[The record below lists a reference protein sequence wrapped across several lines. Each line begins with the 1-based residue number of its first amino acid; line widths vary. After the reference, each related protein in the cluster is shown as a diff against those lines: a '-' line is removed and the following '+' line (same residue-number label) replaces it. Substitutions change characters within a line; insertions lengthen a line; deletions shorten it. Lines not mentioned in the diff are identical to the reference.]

1 MSILFNLIK
10 LAILLLTNLP
20 IYIFSKEKAVYNF
33 LKSAG
38 VTFIKLGQLL
48 SARPDLVGNSMA
60 EKLSSFQDKVP
71 AFDQKRVRQIIK
83 KRSNPALLD
92 DISNIDYKA
101 KASASI
107 AQVHK
112 ATLKNGEEIAIKI
125 LRPNIR
131 RSINR
136 DIRTLKLLVF
146 FIKIFSRFYGKTFGD
161 ILRLLITT
169 SKTEL
174 DLSLEAAAASQ
185 LKDNLSNIE
194 GFYIPKVYWKYTN
207 SNILTL
213 EWIDGI
219 PFSDL
224 KQIKSSN
231 FDLKKIAKNLI
242 IGYLNQVYKY
252 GYFHA
257 DTHPGNLF
265 LLKNGNIG
273 IVDFG
278 ITSSI
283 DSKTRI
289 AVAEILIN
297 FLKKDYR
304 KVAKIHLDAGM
315 VPEDTDI
322 DQLALHSRKVGESII
337 GSKVK
342 DISLGA
348 LLENLIDMTRSY
360 NLKTDPQLLLLQKT
374 ILLTEGV
381 AMSLDE
387 DINIWEIANPWMKE
401 WAKTNISFDAKTR
414 DFLINLEKSV
424 KNLLLKNI

>member
-1 MSILFNLIK
+1 MAAILNIIK
-10 LAILLLTNLP
+10 LSLLFLINLP
-20 IYIFSKEKAVYNF
+20 VFIFNKEKAVYNF

-38 VTFIKLGQLL
+38 ATFIKLGQLL
-48 SARPDLVGNSMA
+48 STRPDLVGESMA

-71 AFDQKRVRQIIK
+71 AFDEKKVKQIIK
-83 KRSNPALLD
+83 QRSSSDFAT
-92 DISNIDYKA
+92 DIVNINYKA
-101 KASASI
+101 TASASI

-112 ATLKNGEEIAIKI
+112 ATLKSGEDVAIKI

-131 RSINR
+131 RTMNR
-136 DIRTLKLLVF
+136 DIKTLQILVF
-146 FIKIFSRFYGKTFGD
+146 FIKIFSKFYGKAFGD

-174 DLSLEAAAASQ
+174 DLSLEAAAASE
-185 LKDNLSNIE
+185 LKDNLNSIE
-194 GFYIPKVYWKYTN
+194 GFYVPKIYWKYTN
-207 SNILTL
+207 SNILVL

-219 PFSDL
+219 PFSNMQ
-224 KQIKSSN
+224 KIRSSKA
-231 FDLKKIAKNLI
+231 DLKKVAKNLVI
-242 IGYLNQVYKY
+242 SYLTQVYKY
-252 GYFHA
+252 GHFHA
-257 DTHPGNLF
+257 DMHPGNLF
-265 LLKNGNIG
+265 LLKNGDIG
-273 IVDFG
+273 VVDFG

-304 KVAKIHLDAGM
+304 KVAKIHLDAKM

-342 DISLGA
+342 DISLA
-348 LLENLIDMTRSY
+348 TLLENLITMTRAY

-374 ILLTEGV
+374 ILLVEGV

-387 DINIWEIANPWMKE
+387 DINIWEIASPWMKD
-401 WAKTNISFDAKTR
+401 WARTNIGFDAKIR
-414 DFLINLEKSV
+414 DFLIDLEKSV